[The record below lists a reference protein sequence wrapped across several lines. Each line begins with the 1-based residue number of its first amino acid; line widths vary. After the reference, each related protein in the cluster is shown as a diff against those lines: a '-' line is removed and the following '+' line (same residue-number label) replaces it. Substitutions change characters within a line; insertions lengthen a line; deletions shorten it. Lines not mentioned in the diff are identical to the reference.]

1 MPMEDVI
8 FFAQLKTCLIDNKSI
23 GWEHPFDHFH
33 IGEIKIKDPKLEDSI
48 EKENVNYEFIEGH
61 IHATLLGAKFDLYS
75 DTKLINMVIN
85 NIVWDNDNK
94 NSGEVYVSDPI
105 GSKWRLYRKYM
116 TTRAS

>member
-1 MPMEDVI
+1 M
-8 FFAQLKTCLIDNKSI
+8 Q
-23 GWEHPFDHFH
+23 H
-33 IGEIKIKDPKLEDSI
+33 
-48 EKENVNYEFIEGH
+48 
-61 IHATLLGAKFDLYS
+61 LYS
-75 DTKLINMVIN
+75 DTKLINMVIT

>member
-1 MPMEDVI
+1 MQHYL
-8 FFAQLKTCLIDNKSI
+8 AQ
-23 GWEHPFDHFH
+23 
-33 IGEIKIKDPKLEDSI
+33 
-48 EKENVNYEFIEGH
+48 
-61 IHATLLGAKFDLYS
+61 KFDLYS
-75 DTKLINMVIN
+75 DTKLINMVIT